1 MNTLNSRKIVVGV
14 AVTALVIVL
23 HVLTGGGLG
32 FLWPLVAVS
41 TGAAAGFVTPP
52 KQEKKAIEAPTSG
65 ADQLI
70 SSLEGVRYNL
80 KQSKVPGPVQKAWDS
95 FDDSAV
101 WVLDNW
107 HRLDDAPHQQ
117 ALVRDMIEEHS
128 KELVN
133 SYLDVTDLKN
143 PVAVEEMSESLGIL
157 GREMGEIRDAIAQNS
172 VRNLRNH
179 SMALKL
185 EYGGTLPS
193 IESKE
198 V

>member
-32 FLWPLVAVS
+32 FLWPLVAVC

-52 KQEKKAIEAPTSG
+52 KQEKAIEAPTSG
-65 ADQLI
+65 AGQLI

-80 KQSKVPGPVQKAWDS
+80 KQSKVPGPVKKAWDS

-172 VRNLRNH
+172 VRNLRID
-179 SMALKL
+179 SMALIL
-185 EYGGTLPS
+185 
-193 IESKE
+193 
-198 V
+198 